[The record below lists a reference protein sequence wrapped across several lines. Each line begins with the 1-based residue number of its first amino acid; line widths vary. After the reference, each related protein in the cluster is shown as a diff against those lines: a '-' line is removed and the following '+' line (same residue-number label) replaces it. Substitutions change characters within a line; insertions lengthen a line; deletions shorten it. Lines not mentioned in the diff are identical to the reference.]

1 MFEVLRDEI
10 VNDDLLAGQPEA
22 SKQWVAKVRL
32 PAGRWEGSQAMGW
45 PRCGWLR
52 GGGHGY

>member
-32 PAGRWEGSQAMGW
+32 PAGRWEGSQPMGW